1 MAKKASDKKDM
12 KNLDATLQEKQ
23 RALEMTLSS
32 IEKEFGKGTVMK
44 LGEKTAMQ
52 VDMRVSRMRVPYFL
66 TASTNRR
73 VSVAVAH
80 MRCMKLRAVLSAARM
95 LLALPRKT
103 SIGSFSLTME
113 PSGLRIST
121 LIFGSTAFSTA
132 LATVAPATTH
142 PPPLE

>member
-52 VDMRVSRMRVPYFL
+52 VDTVPG
-66 TASTNRR
+66 
-73 VSVAVAH
+73 V
-80 MRCMKLRAVLSAARM
+80 
-95 LLALPRKT
+95 
-103 SIGSFSLTME
+103 G
-113 PSGLRIST
+113 
-121 LIFGSTAFSTA
+121 
-132 LATVAPATTH
+132 
-142 PPPLE
+142 